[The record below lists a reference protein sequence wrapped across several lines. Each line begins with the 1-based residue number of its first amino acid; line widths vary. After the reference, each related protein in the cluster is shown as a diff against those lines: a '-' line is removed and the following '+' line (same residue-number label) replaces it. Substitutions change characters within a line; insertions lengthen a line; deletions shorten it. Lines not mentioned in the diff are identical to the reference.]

1 MMIGK
6 MIKLLLPAGRFL
18 PGDVGLIVGS
28 CGCAVPKWTVRM
40 GATKDY
46 EIQIRQRLIP
56 GYEHYQW
63 VDSTVQGAGTV
74 ASQGE
79 AAGSILSP

>member
-1 MMIGK
+1 MIGK
-6 MIKLLLPAGRFL
+6 MIRLLVPAGRFAR
-18 PGDVGLIVGS
+18 GDVGRIVGS

-46 EIQIRQRLIP
+46 DIQIRQRLIP

-63 VDSTVQGAGTV
+63 VDSTAQTAGAV

-79 AAGSILSP
+79 GTDSILSV